1 MLIKKLTIE
10 NFQAYN
16 GVHEIEFSKGLNL
29 VIGKGGKGKSKLFNA
44 FYWVLFGNIYITDVG
59 WCAVDNLPQSSNGA
73 MQKHE
78 VVNKRALF
86 LAKVGEMVPVSVK
99 LDLEDDKGEFYSIE
113 RSLTCVRQDYDEFDS
128 TYAWKIGD
136 GIIRASFETAT
147 GTMVKIGYQ
156 AEEVIRSLFPTEIRN
171 YIWFQGESLQSLIDF
186 RDKETLKNAVKYI
199 SYYPYYEKLS
209 EIITKSQAK
218 IERQET
224 VALRNINNH
233 NTQVKACLGEIQLLR
248 DQIEREENNYDRI
261 KNDIERVKQAIVED
275 DAKLQGLASFTE
287 LVQKYDKCEADIR
300 EINLKLDN
308 IENYQ
313 RRQLPSI
320 WIMRKTDSL
329 IKQSKALIEK
339 YAEEEFST
347 PQQKFIDNPGRSKLE
362 EILRDHRCFVCGS
375 DASEGSEAYKYII
388 QRLEEQDAFFK
399 AQEEYRRNIDASKKF
414 TYFMGK
420 IQDYP
425 DSLLHSLQAID
436 QQIQESEGQRMD
448 LMSKRKKINEIKEEL
463 DKEINEVKKKYG
475 VDPVRQAGTAN
486 LLGNNIQAS
495 RSNLD
500 ILKRNLG
507 ISKSTIIQLKSKLED
522 EHKKLDALGATS
534 GAQTTVAETE
544 WKNISTFLKDICD
557 RVKEQARVELLHKIE
572 SRANEYYEAC
582 TKHGDG
588 FRGCITI
595 KDDYSVAFDSGINTS
610 HNDRKKVSII
620 NALLSLNQEAMGV
633 YYPFISDAPTSSYD
647 HETTAAYLFGI
658 KDIYQQS
665 IIITKDLDVNRD
677 GYDKLYNDNKVSRIY
692 ELVSEHH
699 VPGSSNPEKHE
710 VSTIFNQLK

>member
-44 FYWVLFGNIYITDVG
+44 FYWVLFGKIYITDVG
-59 WCAVDNLPQSSNGA
+59 WCTVDELPQSSKGA

-78 VVNKRALF
+78 VVNKRALS
-86 LAKVGEMVPVSVK
+86 LAKVGEMVPTAVK

-113 RSLTCVRQDYDEFDS
+113 RSLTSVRQDDDDFDS
-128 TYAWKIGD
+128 KYAWKIGD
-136 GIIRASFETAT
+136 GIIRASFETTT
-147 GTMVKIGYQ
+147 GTVVKIGYQ

-186 RDKETLKNAVKYI
+186 RDKDTLKNAVKYI
-199 SYYPYYEKLS
+199 SYYPYYEKLT
-209 EIITKSQAK
+209 EIITKSKAK

-224 VALRNINNH
+224 VALRTINNH
-233 NTQVKACLGEIQLLR
+233 NSQVKACLGEIQLLR
-248 DQIEREENNYDRI
+248 DQIAREEGNYEKI
-261 KNDIERVKQAIVED
+261 ESDIEKVKQAIVED
-275 DAKLQGLASFTE
+275 DAKLQGLASFTD
-287 LVQKYDKCEADIR
+287 LVRKYDKCESELL
-300 EINLKLDN
+300 EIKLKLDH
-308 IENYQ
+308 IDAYQ

-320 WIMRKTDSL
+320 WIMRKADTL
-329 IKQSKALIEK
+329 IKKSKVLIEK

-362 EILRDHRCFVCGS
+362 EILRDHKCFVCGS
-375 DASEGSEAYKYII
+375 DVGEGSEAYKYIL
-388 QRLEEQDAFFK
+388 QRLEEQDAFFR

-425 DSLLHSLQAID
+425 DSLIHSLKAID
-436 QQIQESEGQRMD
+436 QQMQESEEQLMD
-448 LMSKRKKINEIKEEL
+448 LFSKRKKINEVKAEL
-463 DKEINEVKKKYG
+463 DKEIEEVKRKFG
-475 VDPVRQAGTAN
+475 VDPVSQAGSAER
-486 LLGNNIQAS
+486 LGNNIQAS
-495 RSNLD
+495 RGNLD
-500 ILKRNLG
+500 MLKRKLG
-507 ISKSTIIQLKSKLED
+507 ISKSTIAQLKSKLDGEY
-522 EHKKLDALGATS
+522 KKLDELGASS
-534 GAQTTVAETE
+534 GAQTSVAETE

-557 RVKEQARVELLHKIE
+557 RVKEEARIELLHKIE

-588 FRGCITI
+588 FRGSITI
-595 KDDYSVAFDSGINTS
+595 RDDYSVAFDSGINTS

-665 IIITKDLDVNRD
+665 IIITKDLDID
-677 GYDKLYNDNKVSRIY
+677 GEGYDKLFNDCKVSRIY

-699 VPGSSNPEKHE
+699 VPGTTNPEKHE
-710 VSTIFNQLK
+710 VSTTFNQLK